1 MFLCSTC
8 SSGGRSQVQTF
19 QALPF
24 FARFFL
30 CQKSVLVY
38 RFLTPLT
45 RKGSI
50 TRSSTVPKI
59 KKRREEY
66 FSRKMVPWPKLE
78 RKAAFF
84 FSRKKRSHIK
94 QSKCKL
100 QTPLSLIKCESQKT
114 ASLLVGANATAIAFF
129 KQSKEKPLAS
139 PYSDGGQGSRRL

>member
-24 FARFFL
+24 FAKNLSSCIVFL
-30 CQKSVLVY
+30 HLSRERAPLQDLPRCQRSKSGEKN
-38 RFLTPLT
+38 T
-45 RKGSI
+45 S
-50 TRSSTVPKI
+50 
-59 KKRREEY
+59 RERWY
-66 FSRKMVPWPKLE
+66 HGQSLRDP
-78 RKAAFF
+78 AAFF

-114 ASLLVGANATAIAFF
+114 ASLLVGANAAAIAFF

-139 PYSDGGQGSRRL
+139 P